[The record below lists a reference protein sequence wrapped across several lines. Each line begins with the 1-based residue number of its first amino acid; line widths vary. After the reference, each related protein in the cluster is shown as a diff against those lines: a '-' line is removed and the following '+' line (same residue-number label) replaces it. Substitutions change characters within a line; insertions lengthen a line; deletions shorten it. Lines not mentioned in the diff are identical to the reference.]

1 MGQMKYRY
9 PEMCEFLLHD
19 TETRE
24 FPFVPIQLE
33 VQISRRRSAPF
44 QPPANLSLGN
54 KALILG

>member
-1 MGQMKYRY
+1 MKYRY

-24 FPFVPIQLE
+24 FPFVLIQLE

-54 KALILG
+54 KALISG